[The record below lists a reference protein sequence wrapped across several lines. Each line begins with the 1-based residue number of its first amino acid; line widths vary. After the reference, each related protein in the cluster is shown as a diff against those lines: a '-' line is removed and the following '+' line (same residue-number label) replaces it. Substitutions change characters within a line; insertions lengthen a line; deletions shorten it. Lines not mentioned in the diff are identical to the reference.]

1 MDSELMVET
10 CAYPGCEQPVAPAP
24 EGGGRPSS
32 CCHQPGHNA
41 QTAFR
46 ERRRRAGESD
56 GEADHAGGERPVSL
70 AAASLRAVATR
81 LAGDLDRTREALAVL
96 SDSEQL

>member
-10 CAYPGCEQPVAPAP
+10 CAYSGCEQPVAPAP

-32 CCHQPGHNA
+32 YCQQPGHNA

-46 ERRRRAGESD
+46 ERRRRAGAGESD
-56 GEADHAGGERPVSL
+56 GEADHAGGERPSAWQRRRCARSLPVSPGIWS
-70 AAASLRAVATR
+70 APAKRSRC
-81 LAGDLDRTREALAVL
+81 
-96 SDSEQL
+96 